1 MPTQAHRTGLW
12 AGGLKTA
19 VGFALTLTLLL
30 LVNFFVYQKM
40 RQLTATGADPAQ
52 ADELL
57 RLLAVTNLFVI
68 LFLSA
73 LVLLLNRQLT
83 LRDAADRT
91 AKQAHHESEHQLHAR
106 IAELTNLNQ
115 ALQAENNERRRTETQ
130 LKHFQKMESL
140 GKLVGSVSH
149 EFNNYLT
156 VILGYSEQL
165 MMQLPPSTM
174 EHSTAAE
181 INRAGERSADLT
193 RSLLGLVRGGE
204 GAPRSVDVNRQV
216 DNLRRMLNVVVGK
229 RVRLEI
235 MLQSDLPLIT
245 AVPGQ
250 LEQVLLN
257 LAANA
262 RDAMPDGGRLAVETR
277 AVDLDVPGGD
287 VPPGHYVLLS
297 VSDTGCGFDEE
308 TRQRM
313 FEPFYTTKEHGT
325 GLGLA
330 TVREIVLGGGGRIVA
345 DSAIGQGTTFKIYWP
360 ALPGDT
366 EHGTRGAHSDTLIQ
380 VLPGERGAV
389 HR

>member
-106 IAELTNLNQ
+106 IAELMNLNQ

-140 GKLVGSVSH
+140 GKL
-149 EFNNYLT
+149 
-156 VILGYSEQL
+156 
-165 MMQLPPSTM
+165 
-174 EHSTAAE
+174 
-181 INRAGERSADLT
+181 
-193 RSLLGLVRGGE
+193 
-204 GAPRSVDVNRQV
+204 
-216 DNLRRMLNVVVGK
+216 
-229 RVRLEI
+229 
-235 MLQSDLPLIT
+235 
-245 AVPGQ
+245 
-250 LEQVLLN
+250 
-257 LAANA
+257 
-262 RDAMPDGGRLAVETR
+262 
-277 AVDLDVPGGD
+277 
-287 VPPGHYVLLS
+287 
-297 VSDTGCGFDEE
+297 
-308 TRQRM
+308 
-313 FEPFYTTKEHGT
+313 
-325 GLGLA
+325 
-330 TVREIVLGGGGRIVA
+330 
-345 DSAIGQGTTFKIYWP
+345 
-360 ALPGDT
+360 
-366 EHGTRGAHSDTLIQ
+366 
-380 VLPGERGAV
+380 
-389 HR
+389 